1 MTPTPLLTIVVP
13 ACNAAPWLP
22 QCLACVAALDPA
34 ASEII
39 VVDDASVD
47 DTPTIL
53 AEFSRH
59 HPALRTIRLD
69 ARSGAA
75 EARNRG
81 LDAARGRYLAF
92 VDADDFFRPD
102 RFRDALAA
110 AEQGQL
116 DLVFLNAT
124 FHYEGRKAEHPVF
137 GQPHP
142 KEIMAGGDWLKSLL
156 AVEALHHAVWL
167 HLYRTD
173 WLHHTGLR
181 FPAANSN
188 EDVIWTTEVL
198 LQARRMRYLPD
209 TGYFYRISPRIFDQA
224 TIQTRLEFGIR
235 SSIANAKR
243 LSELAAAES
252 DVDLRALLTAQL
264 VDGAL
269 QIFHKLKKMPDRHK
283 ARQELTSLRKTGFL
297 AFLWRHARHWPAKRR
312 ILRNWL
318 LSWA

>member
-1 MTPTPLLTIVVP
+1 M
-13 ACNAAPWLP
+13 
-22 QCLACVAALDPA
+22 
-34 ASEII
+34 
-39 VVDDASVD
+39 
-47 DTPTIL
+47 
-53 AEFSRH
+53 
-59 HPALRTIRLD
+59 
-69 ARSGAA
+69 
-75 EARNRG
+75 
-81 LDAARGRYLAF
+81 
-92 VDADDFFRPD
+92 
-102 RFRDALAA
+102 
-110 AEQGQL
+110 
-116 DLVFLNAT
+116 
-124 FHYEGRKAEHPVF
+124 
-137 GQPHP
+137 
-142 KEIMAGGDWLKSLL
+142 
-156 AVEALHHAVWL
+156 WL

-224 TIQTRLEFGIR
+224 TIQTRLEFVIR